1 MLSELW
7 CVMKGLA
14 VAPPA
19 IMLKIGGS
27 ICSKTDKREE
37 GDGSGRRETK
47 STQAM
52 PHASHSW
59 VPPRVLPT
67 SRKPSSSM
75 NLRT

>member
-19 IMLKIGGS
+19 IMLKIGVS
-27 ICSKTDKREE
+27 ICSKTDKREG

-47 STQAM
+47 SK
-52 PHASHSW
+52 HSGIASCQPLLGAS
-59 VPPRVLPT
+59 
-67 SRKPSSSM
+67 PSDAH
-75 NLRT
+75 L